1 MGKKNKKD
9 KKGKGKEKTALKT
22 EKNADKRAKK
32 ELAEKGEDD
41 IERLIAEFQTQD
53 KKRVQV
59 VEEKCNPP
67 SPRCNMT
74 LTAHP
79 TKEELIM
86 FGGEYCTG
94 NKTYMYNDLFFYNI
108 KKKEWTKVTAPNAPT
123 PRSSHQALALKQG
136 GGQLWIFGGEF
147 ASPTQSQFYH
157 YKELWVYHIKDKA
170 WEKISSPGAPTSRS
184 GHRMVHCKKHIIV
197 FGGFHDNVRDYKY
210 YNDVYAFDLETYS
223 WTKLEPSGA
232 PPAPRSGCVMAAIPD
247 QTKVIIYGG
256 YSKEKLKRDA
266 DKGTVHTDMVVLTTE
281 GKVKDENAPL
291 KWKWVH
297 MKQSGTKPSPRCG
310 MSLAVTPGNRAV
322 CFGGVYDQVEDEEDM
337 DSLFFNE
344 MYTLDLERGKWFP
357 LTLRGNK
364 STNTEKRKRRK
375 KKNEGQGDGIDEEDD
390 DDDEEEEEE
399 EEEEEDMEDEDVEEA
414 EDDIKKLKLDHE
426 TDVQS
431 QDTNSST
438 CDLGNVQ
445 ESSQGSSQELGQGG
459 EEDIFKVTMGA
470 KSAGQAEDIGEGDMD
485 VEVFIPPSRMG
496 ALMTVRGG
504 ELFLYGGLC
513 EVGDRQIT
521 FSDFYSLDL
530 HKLDEWTVLIQNKQ
544 TLDWDESDSDD
555 ETKGASGGKEED
567 DDDDDEDDDEDD
579 SDEDIAAI
587 LEGCDVP
594 PKSEEEDVMS
604 YFERN
609 KEFWEIQ
616 SQKYFKKEDLKV
628 TKRTITKFAKELCQE
643 YCDQ

>member
-22 EKNADKRAKK
+22 ERNAEKKAKK

-41 IERLIAEFQTQD
+41 IEKLIAEFQSKD

-59 VEEKCNPP
+59 IEEKCDPP

-74 LTAHP
+74 LSAHP

-108 KKKEWTKVTAPNAPT
+108 KKKEWMKVSAPNGPA
-123 PRSSHQALALKQG
+123 PRSSHQAITLKQG

-170 WEKISSPGAPTSRS
+170 WEKISAPGAPASRS

-197 FGGFHDNVRDYKY
+197 FGGFHDNIRDYKY

-223 WTKLEPSGA
+223 WNKLEPSGA
-232 PPAPRSGCVMAAIPD
+232 PPAPRSGCIMAAIPD

-256 YSKEKLKRDA
+256 YSKEKVRRDT
-266 DKGTVHTDMVVLTTE
+266 DKGKVHTDMVMLTTE
-281 GKVKDENAPL
+281 GKVKDENTPI

-297 MKQSGTKPSPRCG
+297 MKQSGTKPSARCG
-310 MSLAVTPGNRAV
+310 LSLAVTPGNRAV
-322 CFGGVYDQVEDEEDM
+322 CFGGVYDQMEDEEDL

-357 LTLRGNK
+357 LTLRGRK
-364 STNTEKRKRRK
+364 STGTEKRKRRK
-375 KKNEGQGDGIDEEDD
+375 KKEEGQGDESDEEGVDEEDSDTED
-390 DDDEEEEEE
+390 D
-399 EEEEEDMEDEDVEEA
+399 DVEEA
-414 EDDIKKLKLDHE
+414 EEDIKKLKLDNE
-426 TDVQS
+426 TDIQS
-431 QDTNSST
+431 EDTNCST
-438 CDLGNVQ
+438 CSQGNIQGVGKG
-445 ESSQGSSQELGQGG
+445 SSQGSCQDG
-459 EEDIFKVTMGA
+459 EEDIFKVTMGE
-470 KSAGQAEDIGEGDMD
+470 KPAGQAEGTEEDNMD
-485 VEVFIPPSRMG
+485 VEVFMPPPRMG
-496 ALMTVRGG
+496 TLMTVRGG

-530 HKLDEWTVLIQNKQ
+530 HKLDDWTVLIQNKQ

-555 ETKGASGGKEED
+555 EESKGASGGKEED
-567 DDDDDEDDDEDD
+567 DDDEDDDEDE
-579 SDEDIAAI
+579 SDDDIAAI

-594 PKSEEEDVMS
+594 SRSEEEEVMS
-604 YFERN
+604 YFERT
-609 KEFWEIQ
+609 KEFWETQ

>member
-22 EKNADKRAKK
+22 ERNAEKRAKK

-41 IERLIAEFQTQD
+41 IEKLIAEFQNKD

-59 VEEKCNPP
+59 VEEKCDPP

-74 LTAHP
+74 LSSHP

-123 PRSSHQALALKQG
+123 PRSSHQAITLKQG

-157 YKELWVYHIKDKA
+157 YKELWVYHIKEKA
-170 WEKISSPGAPTSRS
+170 WEKISAPGAPASRS

-197 FGGFHDNVRDYKY
+197 FGGFHDNIRDYKY
-210 YNDVYAFDLETYS
+210 YNDVYAFDLENYS
-223 WTKLEPSGA
+223 WNKLEPSGA
-232 PPAPRSGCVMAAIPD
+232 PPAPRSGCMMAAIPD
-247 QTKVIIYGG
+247 QNKVIIYGG
-256 YSKEKLKRDA
+256 YSKEKVKRDA
-266 DKGTVHTDMVVLTTE
+266 DKGTVHTDMVMLTTE

-310 MSLAVTPGNRAV
+310 VSLALTPGNRAV
-322 CFGGVYDQVEDEEDM
+322 CFGGVYDQVEDEEDL

-357 LTLRGNK
+357 LTLRGKK
-364 STNTEKRKRRK
+364 SVNTEKRKRRK
-375 KKNEGQGDGIDEEDD
+375 KKEEGQDDGSDEEEDDEEDN
-390 DDDEEEEEE
+390 
-399 EEEEEDMEDEDVEEA
+399 DMEDEDVEEA
-414 EDDIKKLKLDHE
+414 EEDIKKLKLDLE

-431 QDTNSST
+431 QDTNCST
-438 CDLGNVQ
+438 
-445 ESSQGSSQELGQGG
+445 SSQDIDQGLGQRLGQGSGEG
-459 EEDIFKVTMGA
+459 EEDIFKVTMGP
-470 KSAGQAEDIGEGDMD
+470 KPAGQTEDMEEESMD
-485 VEVFIPPSRMG
+485 VEVFMPTPRMG

-530 HKLDEWTVLIQNKQ
+530 HKLDDWTVLIQNKQ

-555 ETKGASGGKEED
+555 DETKGASGGKEEED
-567 DDDDDEDDDEDD
+567 DDDDDDDDEDD

-594 PKSEEEDVMS
+594 ERLEEEEVMT
-604 YFERN
+604 YFERT
-609 KEFWEIQ
+609 KEFWETQ